1 MQYFMDK
8 TVHLFT
14 ARITTKMTITHSSLF
29 GVYVHFCPA
38 LSTCFHNTPGNK
50 RHYSKYIPKTIG
62 RQKPFHFRSRGPEC
76 VHHTMFS
83 HQQPLSYSL
92 K

>member
-38 LSTCFHNTPGNK
+38 LSTCFHNTPGSK

-62 RQKPFHFRSRGPEC
+62 RQKPFHFRSRGTSYNAP
-76 VHHTMFS
+76 TPTTA
-83 HQQPLSYSL
+83 QLLSYVVL
-92 K
+92 V